1 PCAVRSSRRTPSG
14 DRLGYCWLR
23 YRELGSGFSHAS
35 PFCDAHQDV
44 QIAQSQS
51 ASDTVVPGL
60 DGAHEK
66 TIMGSSDNRISWLW
80 AAVLVWSTKNGW
92 RANMLTRRAFG
103 MMLVAISSGHGPC
116 GRAMAQS
123 YPARPI
129 KLIVP
134 ILAGGPADAI
144 ARLVAQNLS
153 AALNEPVIVDNRAG
167 GGLTIGT
174 RA

>member
-1 PCAVRSSRRTPSG
+1 
-14 DRLGYCWLR
+14 
-23 YRELGSGFSHAS
+23 
-35 PFCDAHQDV
+35 
-44 QIAQSQS
+44 
-51 ASDTVVPGL
+51 
-60 DGAHEK
+60 
-66 TIMGSSDNRISWLW
+66 
-80 AAVLVWSTKNGW
+80 

-167 GGLTIGT
+167 GGWTIGT
-174 RA
+174 RAAAVAEADGHTLLLALPGPFTVRDFKRPWL